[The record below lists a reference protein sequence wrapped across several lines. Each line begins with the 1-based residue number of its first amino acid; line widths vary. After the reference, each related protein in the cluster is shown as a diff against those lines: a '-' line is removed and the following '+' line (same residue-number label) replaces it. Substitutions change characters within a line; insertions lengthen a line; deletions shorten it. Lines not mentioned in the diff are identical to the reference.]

1 MADAASVPLSTPSEP
16 ISQTAV
22 KQPNKKK
29 VRIEASKEHAEKM
42 FKFLEEKLPDL
53 TEGNAQKDLPPPV
66 KVPRKRK
73 PKAVVAPVSEP
84 DVMIIGG
91 IGFDASDPKQVKQA
105 NAILAERNEEE
116 QTEPIEIKKE
126 EEEAPKRPRRIRHDK
141 MVELIHIETMKVDPY
156 YRIKIGAA
164 CAVAGAFVG
173 YSFAPNLNA
182 LRYV

>member
-1 MADAASVPLSTPSEP
+1 MSEATAVTPEPPAPGVEGAAS
-16 ISQTAV
+16 

-29 VRIEASKEHAEKM
+29 VRIAASKEHAEKM

-73 PKAVVAPVSEP
+73 PKVASTTSSIVEEP
-84 DVMIIGG
+84 RSAPIE
-91 IGFDASDPKQVKQA
+91 VK
-105 NAILAERNEEE
+105 EEE
-116 QTEPIEIKKE
+116 QTEPIEAKKE
-126 EEEAPKRPRRIRHDK
+126 EGESAANKHPRRIRHDK

>member
-1 MADAASVPLSTPSEP
+1 MADAALASPATPIEP
-16 ISQTAV
+16 AP

-73 PKAVVAPVSEP
+73 PKVASTTPSIVEEP
-84 DVMIIGG
+84 RSAPPQDVIE
-91 IGFDASDPKQVKQA
+91 V
-105 NAILAERNEEE
+105 EEEE
-116 QTEPIEIKKE
+116 QTEPIEAKKE
-126 EEEAPKRPRRIRHDK
+126 EGESVANKRPRRIRHDK

>member
-1 MADAASVPLSTPSEP
+1 MADAASVPLSTPIEP
-16 ISQTAV
+16 AS
-22 KQPNKKK
+22 KQPSKKK

-73 PKAVVAPVSEP
+73 PKVATPSIVEEPRSAPPQDVVE
-84 DVMIIGG
+84 I
-91 IGFDASDPKQVKQA
+91 K
-105 NAILAERNEEE
+105 EEE
-116 QTEPIEIKKE
+116 QTEPIEAKKE
-126 EEEAPKRPRRIRHDK
+126 EGETPKRPRRIRHDK